1 MKELLKKIGVII
13 AIILAIL
20 AVGIV
25 GRADYEYETFEAT
38 HTPKTRMPYWYE

>member
-1 MKELLKKIGVII
+1 MKKILKKLGIIILI
-13 AIILAIL
+13 AIAIF

-25 GRADYEYETFEAT
+25 GRADYEYETFEVT